1 VDSETDL
8 LARPRVGEHLDM
20 VCRLRAMSASSHW
33 RRIDAALIAFACV
46 GFAVPAWG
54 QDAAGAAPSLSAVCI
69 GRVTQ
74 EQRTT
79 VAVHWSGADPVEIW
93 MVMVRP
99 TTMNLCSQPAVSP

>member
-1 VDSETDL
+1 
-8 LARPRVGEHLDM
+8 
-20 VCRLRAMSASSHW
+20 MSASSHW

-79 VAVHWSGADPVEIW
+79 VAVHWSGADPVEIVIW
-93 MVMVRP
+93 EDLDGDGAPDDDEPLLATRRVALRG
-99 TTMNLCSQPAVSP
+99 C